1 MADGIRR
8 RRWVLAGLA
17 VVVLLLVAWVVARM
31 RGPVLPGYEVASG
44 PLVQNVVA
52 TGRVAALSRVQVGA
66 EIAGLVLERRVMEGD
81 RVAPGDVL
89 VLLRARDLEARR
101 DEARAALATLREAE
115 RPDAEARLR
124 QARADLAQA
133 ERDLARRRELGGRQL
148 VSREDVEEAAQGVVA
163 ARAAA
168 DQAQVA
174 LSALAGGARE
184 AQARERLAATEAD
197 LALAEIRA
205 TVAGTVLIRNVEPG
219 DTVNPGDVLLE
230 IARDAPGEVLLA
242 LDEKNLDRIAVGQPA
257 TCIAD
262 AFPGRPFAATV
273 HHIAPGVDPTRGTI
287 DLRLRIDPAADH
299 VRQDMT
305 VTATILTGRS
315 DRALAVP
322 NDALLDASPGSGEAS
337 VLRVRDGRVQRSP
350 VRLGLRGLA
359 MSEVLEG
366 LEAGDRVVAAGA
378 LAPEELPRDD
388 DRIRIEPQP
397 VPEAGGG
404 DSSSGE
410 LPVQFD

>member
-1 MADGIRR
+1 MADGTRR
-8 RRWVLAGLA
+8 RTWMLAGAA
-17 VVVLLLVAWVVARM
+17 VVALLLLAWAVARM
-31 RGPVLPGYEVASG
+31 RGPALPGYEVASG

-52 TGRVAALSRVQVGA
+52 TGRIAALSRVQVGA

-133 ERDLARRRELGGRQL
+133 ERDLARRRELGRRQL
-148 VSREDVEEAAQGVVA
+148 VSREDVEQAAQGVVA

-197 LALAEIRA
+197 LARAEIRA

-242 LDEKNLDRIAVGQPA
+242 LDEKNLDRIAVGQSA

-262 AFPGRPFAATV
+262 AFPGRPFAAIV

-287 DLRLRIDPAADH
+287 DVRLRIDPAADY

-322 NDALLDASPGSGEAS
+322 NDALLDARAGSGQAS
-337 VLRVRDGRVQRSP
+337 VLRVRDGRVQRSL
-350 VRLGLRGLA
+350 VQLGLRGLA

-366 LEAGDRVVAAGA
+366 LEAGDQVVAAGA
-378 LAPEELPRDD
+378 LGPEELPEDG
-388 DRIRIEPQP
+388 DRVRIEGQP
-397 VPEAGGG
+397 APEAGD
-404 DSSSGE
+404 DSRRGE
-410 LPVQFD
+410 LPAQFD

>member
-1 MADGIRR
+1 MLAGVA
-8 RRWVLAGLA
+8 VLA
-17 VVVLLLVAWVVARM
+17 LLLLAWGVARI
-31 RGPVLPGYEVASG
+31 RGPALPGYEVTSG

-81 RVAPGDVL
+81 RVAPGDIL

-133 ERDLARRRELGGRQL
+133 DRDLARRRELGERQL
-148 VSREDVEEAAQGVVA
+148 VSREDVEQAAQGVVA

-168 DQAQVA
+168 DQARVA
-174 LSALAGGARE
+174 LAALAGGARE
-184 AQARERLAATEAD
+184 AQAGERLAAAEAD
-197 LALAEIRA
+197 LARAQIRA
-205 TVAGTVLIRNVEPG
+205 TVAGTVLVRNVEPG

-242 LDEKNLDRIAVGQPA
+242 LDEKNLDRIEVGQPV

-273 HHIAPGVDPTRGTI
+273 HHIAPGVDATRGTI
-287 DLRLRIDPAADH
+287 DVRLRIDPAADY

-315 DRALAVP
+315 ERALAVP
-322 NDALLDASPGSGEAS
+322 NDALLDARAGSTQAS

-359 MSEVLEG
+359 VSEVLGG
-366 LEAGDRVVAAGA
+366 LEAGDQVLAAGA
-378 LAPEELPRDD
+378 LAPDQLPEDG
-388 DRIRIEPQP
+388 DRVRIEAQP
-397 VPEAGGG
+397 APEAGDG
-404 DSSSGE
+404 SSSGE
-410 LPVQFD
+410 LPVQLD